1 MVLPM
6 QTDADRHGGH
16 GHDRRITLTVDGE
29 RITVRDERMT
39 PNEILTK
46 AGIDPTTHYL
56 VEVKGRDQTSY
67 EGRGDIE
74 IRVHDGDKFVSVS
87 TGPTPTS

>member
-1 MVLPM
+1 MAQPM

-16 GHDRRITLTVDGE
+16 DRRITFTVDGE
-29 RITVRDERMT
+29 PITIRMERIT

-46 AGIDPTTHYL
+46 AGIDPATHYL
-56 VEVKGRDQTSY
+56 VEIKGRHQTSY
-67 EGRGDIE
+67 QGRGDTE

>member
-1 MVLPM
+1 MALPT
-6 QTDADRHGGH
+6 QTDADRDS
-16 GHDRRITLTVDGE
+16 GHDRRITFTVDGE
-29 RITVRDERMT
+29 RITVRTERMT

-46 AGIDPTTHYL
+46 AEIDPATHYL
-56 VEVKGRDQTSY
+56 VEIKGRDQISY

-74 IRVHDGDKFVSVS
+74 IRIRNGDKFVSVS